1 MDIHER
7 TTKWS
12 KGISE
17 MDVLSLAEKEM
28 VCNKVAKQLFVICV
42 TVVTLILI
50 AIIASMFV

>member
-1 MDIHER
+1 MDIHAR

-17 MDVLSLAEKEM
+17 MDVLSFAEKEI

-42 TVVTLILI
+42 TMATLILI
-50 AIIASMFV
+50 AIIAGMF

>member
-17 MDVLSLAEKEM
+17 MDVLSLAAKEM
-28 VCNKVAKQLFVICV
+28 VCNKVAKQNYSLSV
-42 TVVTLILI
+42 LL
-50 AIIASMFV
+50 